1 MVRARA
7 GDIDV
12 LPVRQHG
19 HVCALVH
26 ACAHLGGP
34 LSEGTLKGARSCV
47 PDMVPSSPLTTVEF

>member
-34 LSEGTLKGARSCV
+34 LSEGTPEGAR
-47 PDMVPSSPLTTVEF
+47 